1 MKTLI
6 IERFEN
12 NFAICEDKDKCFFG
26 IELTELPEGAK
37 AGDVLDIDNNGN
49 ISINKEETE
58 RRKNRIKGKMQ
69 KLKNN

>member
-12 NFAICEDKDKCFFG
+12 NFAICEDKDKCFFA
-26 IELTELPEGAK
+26 IEIAELPKNAK

-49 ISINKEETE
+49 IKINTEETE
-58 RRKNRIKGKMQ
+58 RRKARISGKMQ
-69 KLKNN
+69 KLKK

>member
-26 IELTELPEGAK
+26 IELSELPKDAK
-37 AGDVLDIDNNGN
+37 AGDVLDIDDNGN
-49 ISINKEETE
+49 IKINKEETQY
-58 RRKNRIKGKMQ
+58 RKVKIKAKMNKLGK
-69 KLKNN
+69 

>member
-12 NFAICEDKDKCFFG
+12 NFAICEDKDKCFFA
-26 IELTELPEGAK
+26 IEIAELPDNAK

-49 ISINKEETE
+49 IKINKEETE
-58 RRKNRIKGKMQ
+58 RRKAKLAGKMQ
-69 KLKNN
+69 KLRK

>member
-12 NFAICEDKDKCFFG
+12 NFAICEDKDKSFFA
-26 IELTELPEGAK
+26 IEIAKLPKEAK

-49 ISINKEETE
+49 IKINTEETQ
-58 RRKNRIKGKMQ
+58 RRKSRLQGKMQ
-69 KLKNN
+69 KLGK

>member
-26 IELTELPEGAK
+26 IELSELPKDVK
-37 AGDVLDIDNNGN
+37 AGDVLDIDDNGN
-49 ISINKEETE
+49 ININKGETQ
-58 RRKNRIKGKMQ
+58 RRKDKIKAKMDKLGK
-69 KLKNN
+69 

>member
-12 NFAICEDKDKCFFG
+12 NFAICEDKDKNFFG
-26 IELTELPEGAK
+26 IEQSELPKDAK

-49 ISINKEETE
+49 IKINKEETE
-58 RRKNRIKGKMQ
+58 RRKARIQAKMQ
-69 KLKNN
+69 KLNKE